1 MVARRTPEPRVARAA
16 GSCGFLAARIS
27 KNGQACV
34 QSDWRCSA
42 CSLPPSGAPSPAP
55 TAVPSAYPEV
65 APAPIEAPAPAADL
79 DLHDTAI
86 DLPAAGNCDAAPEAD
101 PRCPDEVLTA
111 AALSYLDKT
120 VAEFDGRTM
129 KVIEY
134 DHDALLA
141 EAYADPGF
149 RRLLQHADVA
159 PADGVLDHAEART
172 LEAAVLSLLEAKVAR
187 R

>member
-1 MVARRTPEPRVARAA
+1 MDLEDWPGMRFI
-16 GSCGFLAARIS
+16 GLASLGLLLAPL
-27 KNGQACV
+27 GCA
-34 QSDWRCSA
+34 QS
-42 CSLPPSGAPSPAP
+42 AP
-55 TAVPSAYPEV
+55 TAVSSAYPEV

-79 DLHDTAI
+79 DDAATE
-86 DLPAAGNCDAAPEAD
+86 LPAAGGCDAAPEGD

-120 VAEFDGRTM
+120 VAEFDGQTM
-129 KVIEY
+129 KVIAY

-141 EAYADPGF
+141 EAYADRGF

-172 LEAAVLSLLEAKVAR
+172 LEAAVFALLEAKLAR
-187 R
+187 ASRRL